1 MWLLTSPYQTNA
13 LEFHSQMTVHTPS
26 AIDIIA
32 LSTDASQLVVMQL
45 MKRVMS
51 VMKILTPS
59 LNGFP
64 NLILNWTINSA
75 ILCCKE
81 RILP

>member
-1 MWLLTSPYQTNA
+1 M
-13 LEFHSQMTVHTPS
+13 SQG
-26 AIDIIA
+26 
-32 LSTDASQLVVMQL
+32 DASQLMVMQL

-81 RILP
+81 KILP